1 MVMAQGTPTKLGR
14 YEIVD
19 EIGKGAMG
27 VVYLAKDPLIGR
39 LVALKTFR
47 VGYSVK
53 DEELQQFRSRFIRE
67 AQSAGILSHPNI
79 VTIHDVVDS
88 SDEGATFI
96 AMEYV
101 RGTNLKELLQSEQG
115 ISVSFAIDVV
125 SQVASALDYAH
136 SKGVV
141 HRDIKPA
148 NILITPDNRV
158 KLTDFGIARMNTSNL
173 THEGQLLGTP
183 NYMAP
188 EQILGKELDHRADV
202 FSLGVVFYEMLTRRK
217 PFQGENLTVVT
228 HRIVYDAFTPPEQHV
243 EGITPA
249 LKTVLHR
256 ALEKDPA
263 RRYQHAGEMADELK
277 RIAPPS
283 GDDTSATQDIAE
295 LVPQAPAPSPPAAW
309 RRWIEGAGGPAS
321 PAVPAGTR
329 RAQARGVVMTM
340 AGLALL
346 LVVTLGVM
354 YAREPAAET
363 SAAATPPPAS
373 APTPSSAPDLGRVR
387 YDGLLQQARQALER
401 GDPALAI
408 RLLTGAQGL
417 VSDPSEARAALA
429 VAQQLAAQQGQRAGQ
444 IAAGLAT
451 ARTAM
456 DQKRYDDARTAAQGV
471 LAISPDEPDAKSV
484 VADADAAI
492 ARRRSAAAKPAV
504 PVPSTPVVAPV
515 PAPASAASPSGAA
528 GAAPAADAVLVIDFY
543 SDASEGVLTIYA
555 GERQVLRE
563 AFHFFKK
570 TGVFKTEAMSGTIAA
585 RRRLSA
591 GTSSVRIYLTLG
603 DRPAQVT
610 TLEGNFLGGGERVLK
625 IRVSKDGQVS
635 AALN

>member
-1 MVMAQGTPTKLGR
+1 MAMAQGTPTKLGR

-101 RGTNLKELLQSEQG
+101 RGTNLKELLQSEHG

-249 LKTVLHR
+249 LRTVLHR
-256 ALEKDPA
+256 ALEKDPS

-277 RIAPPS
+277 RIVPPS
-283 GDDTSATQDIAE
+283 GDDTSATQDVAE
-295 LVPQAPAPSPPAAW
+295 FVPPPPPPPPAAW
-309 RRWIEGAGGPAS
+309 KRWLDGAGS
-321 PAVPAGTR
+321 RSFAVVPGSAR
-329 RAQARGVVMTM
+329 RAQARWVVMAM

-346 LVVTLGVM
+346 LVATLGVM
-354 YAREPAAET
+354 FARESAAET
-363 SAAATPPPAS
+363 ADAVVAAPPTG
-373 APTPSSAPDLGRVR
+373 TPSATSPDLGRVR
-387 YDGLLQQARQALER
+387 YDGLLKQARQALDA
-401 GDPALAI
+401 GDSAQAI
-408 RLLTGAQGL
+408 RLLSNAQGL

-429 VAQQLAAQQGQRAGQ
+429 VAQQLSAQQGERAGQ
-444 IAAGLAT
+444 ITAGLSS

-456 DQKRYDDARTAAQGV
+456 DQKRYEDARSAAQGV
-471 LAISPDEPDAKSV
+471 LAISPEEAEAKSV
-484 VADADAAI
+484 IVDAEAAI
-492 ARRRSAAAKPAV
+492 AKRRSTAAKPAV
-504 PVPSTPVVAPV
+504 PAPPPPV
-515 PAPASAASPSGAA
+515 PAPVPTPAESAASTGPSTTTPVGE
-528 GAAPAADAVLVIDFY
+528 AVLIVDFY

-563 AFHFFKK
+563 PFHFFKK
-570 TGVFKTEAMSGTIAA
+570 AGVFKTEPMSGKIEA
-585 RRRLSA
+585 RRRVSA
-591 GTSSVRIYLTLG
+591 GPSNIRIYLTLG

-610 TLEGNFLGGGERVLK
+610 TLEGNFLGGSERVLQ